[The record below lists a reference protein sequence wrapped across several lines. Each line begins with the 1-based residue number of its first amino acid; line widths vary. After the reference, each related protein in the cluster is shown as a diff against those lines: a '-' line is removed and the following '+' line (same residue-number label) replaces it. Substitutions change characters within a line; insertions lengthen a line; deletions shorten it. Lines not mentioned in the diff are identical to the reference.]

1 MTVLISLC
9 ALAAALACAVSFYLA
24 SPNQK
29 LRPERLS
36 LRTAFILC
44 GTTAVIALFLLRQVS
59 EPAASVFILLTII
72 MLACVL
78 MPIPIALLARRKA
91 NVDER

>member
-1 MTVLISLC
+1 MTFLISFC
-9 ALAAALACAVSFYLA
+9 SLASALACAVSFYLA

-36 LRTAFILC
+36 PRTAVALC
-44 GTTAVIALFLLRQVS
+44 GMTAVIALLLLRQVS
-59 EPAASVFILLTII
+59 GPAASVFILFTII

-78 MPIPIALLARRKA
+78 MPIPIALFARRKA
-91 NVDER
+91 DADER